1 MFKRRAKKGARI
13 ETLFPVNNYNH
24 YQGGTLERNIL
35 LRFLQSTM
43 VIVCLYG
50 IYDVYNQDDSA
61 LVKAVLCL
69 LLFGGCYGFV
79 KYTNGSRL
87 SIWITIAICML
98 STVSG
103 FFFLG
108 GFTGVTSLDFCALVV
123 VLNMILS
130 GRERS
135 TFFIFF
141 LLQMVVL
148 GSIQVFHSEW
158 VMNYKTN
165 DPLIVDIAEVLARI
179 GNMLYVGYLYKTE
192 YEKERAQVF
201 LTSERLEESNTEIS
215 IQNELIASTNNQLEL
230 ALFRLREEQA
240 QVLEVN
246 RKLEEAN
253 AKILA
258 HDKYI
263 TAYNN
268 QLKILVTELK
278 IERAQVL
285 EINEKLEEA
294 NTEISAQSETIA
306 NYNEKL
312 EAMVEER
319 TKDILQ
325 LNEKLIEY
333 SFVNSHKIRGPLARV
348 LGLVYLMRLNQT
360 NKEIDCSEYL
370 DKLEISANELDYMV
384 KELTI
389 VLSEETN
396 GSIRYQSE

>member
-1 MFKRRAKKGARI
+1 MTSINFYY
-13 ETLFPVNNYNH
+13 TNNI
-24 YQGGTLERNIL
+24 LEKNIL
-35 LRFLQSTM
+35 LRFLRSTM

-50 IYDVYNQDDSA
+50 VYDFFNQDDSA
-61 LVKAVLCL
+61 LLKAILCL
-69 LLFGGCYGFV
+69 LVFGGCYGFV
-79 KYTNGSRL
+79 KHTNSSRL
-87 SIWITIAICML
+87 SIQVTLAICML

-123 VLNMILS
+123 LLTMILS
-130 GRERS
+130 GNERRI
-135 TFFIFF
+135 FLLFF

-158 VMNYKTN
+158 ITDTKIN
-165 DPLIVDIAEVLARI
+165 DPSFINIAEVLARI

-201 LTSERLEESNTEIS
+201 LTSGRLEESNAEIS
-215 IQNELIASTNNQLEL
+215 IQNEVIASTNNQLEITM
-230 ALFRLREEQA
+230 FRLKEEQT
-240 QVLEVN
+240 QVLEAN
-246 RKLEEAN
+246 KRLEEAN
-253 AKILA
+253 ARILA
-258 HDKYI
+258 HGKYI

-278 IERAQVL
+278 NEREQVL
-285 EINEKLEEA
+285 EVNEKLEEA

-306 NYNEKL
+306 SYNGKL
-312 EAMVEER
+312 EAMVEKR

-325 LNEKLIEY
+325 LNKKLIEY
-333 SFVNSHKIRGPLARV
+333 SFVNSHKVRGPLARV
-348 LGLVYLMRLNQT
+348 LGLIYLMRKNPA
-360 NKEIDCSEYL
+360 NGPDHDEYL

-389 VLSEETN
+389 VLSAETN
-396 GSIRYQSE
+396 DRIEFIKSTDGKKELSGYNF